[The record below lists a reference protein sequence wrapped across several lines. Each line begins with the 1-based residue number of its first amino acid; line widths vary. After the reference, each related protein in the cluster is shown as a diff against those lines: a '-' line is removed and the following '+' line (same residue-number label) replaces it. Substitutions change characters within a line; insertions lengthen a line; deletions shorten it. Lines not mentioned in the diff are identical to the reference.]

1 MKTTTDGTVPQQESP
16 VGREY
21 TEFEL
26 AVLSALPSDISP
38 DIADGWCKNSDA
50 LAKALREAL
59 FPPDKPA
66 TASAAKPNPQV
77 LRFIDEITLPARTE
91 QFVPRANYV
100 VNTKRDSHVKICY
113 IDPDF
118 TAWFGDK
125 IEEPTAGTTLR
136 CHAFNRPSMFV
147 PAMKEV
153 EGAGFVTE
161 TMPSQLFSMLEQQPD
176 GPKSKLGLLRTNGYA
191 NLFKMIDVNGNARL
205 VLVFW
210 HDECVGWSVRARGAL
225 DSDRWSGEHR
235 FFSSSSRS
243 NPVA

>member
-1 MKTTTDGTVPQQESP
+1 MTTTTDGTAPQQESP

-26 AVLSALPSDISP
+26 AVLSALPSNMDP
-38 DIADGWCKNSDA
+38 DIADGWCKNHNA
-50 LAKALREAL
+50 LAKVLQEAL
-59 FPPDKPA
+59 LPPDKPA

-91 QFVPRANYV
+91 QFVPREKYV
-100 VNTKRDSHVKICY
+100 VNTKRGSHVKICY

-125 IEEPTAGTTLR
+125 VEEPTAGTTLR
-136 CHAFNRPSMFV
+136 RHALNRPSVFV

-153 EGAGFVTE
+153 EDAGFVTE

-176 GPKSKLGLLRTNGYA
+176 GPKSKLEMLLTNGYA
-191 NLFKMIDVNGNARL
+191 NLFKMIDINGSARL
-205 VLVFW
+205 VIVFW
-210 HDECVGWSVRARGAL
+210 HDEYVGWSVRVRGVL
-225 DSDRWSGEHR
+225 DSGRWTGEHR
-235 FFSSSSRS
+235 FFFSSSRS
-243 NPVA
+243 NQVA